1 MKCYLQMTLLIPQ
14 QKQNVLDSQPKF
26 HNSDLNVSQLKHT
39 RTKPALVIFISPI
52 PTE

>member
-14 QKQNVLDSQPKF
+14 QKQNVLNSQPKLD
-26 HNSDLNVSQLKHT
+26 NSDLNVSQLKHT
-39 RTKPALVIFISPI
+39 RTKSALVTFSSPI